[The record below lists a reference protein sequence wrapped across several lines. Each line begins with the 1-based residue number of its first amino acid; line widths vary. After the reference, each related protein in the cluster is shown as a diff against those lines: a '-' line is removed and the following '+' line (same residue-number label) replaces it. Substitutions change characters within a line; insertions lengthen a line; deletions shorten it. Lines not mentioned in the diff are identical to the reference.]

1 MQGYDLIIFDFD
13 GTLADSREGIVATV
27 NHALETTGRAAA
39 DAEAIFR
46 LVGLPLDEVFARLFA
61 DLGLEGDPA
70 PAVQAYRSG
79 WVEVGHARITLFPGI
94 AELLAEL
101 RSRGQAMA
109 LATGKSL
116 KGVERSVKHFGLED
130 YFSAV
135 ATTDTVARGK
145 PFPDMVE
152 KILAE
157 LSVTPE
163 RALMVGDTTYDLD
176 MAHAAGA
183 HSLAVSYGGHSRAE
197 LERASPRFVAETPE
211 ELAALLLDQ

>member
-1 MQGYDLIIFDFD
+1 MRDYDLIIFDFD

-27 NHALETTGRAAA
+27 NHALEATGYAAA
-39 DAEAIFR
+39 EAEAIFR

-61 DLGLEGDPA
+61 DLGLQGDPG

-94 AELLAEL
+94 AELLAKL
-101 RSRGQAMA
+101 HARGRAMA

-116 KGVERSVKHFGLED
+116 KGVERSMKHFDLEG
-130 YFSAV
+130 YFRAV
-135 ATTDTVARGK
+135 ATTDTVPRGK

-157 LSVTPE
+157 LDVAPE

-197 LERASPRFVAETPE
+197 LEGASPRFIAESPE
-211 ELAALLLDQ
+211 ALATLLLEE